1 MEGLESFWAFRNNKW
16 HSAQI
21 DDGPYAVV
29 VVEGLESFWAFRKDE
44 RRSTQTD
51 CSRRSRELLPVGL
64 SERRWVLQDLHHLD
78 APHGLALVMI
88 YAHKGANVRK
98 NILKGVCE
106 LEGDNVAKTVLDIN
120 VRENILKGICE
131 LEGVNVAKMVLDIN
145 VCKNILKGVRELE
158 GVDIAKTVLDINVC
172 KNILKGIRE
181 LEGVDI
187 AKMVLDM
194 CNNDKLCRVKDFST

>member
-1 MEGLESFWAFRNNKW
+1 MSC
-16 HSAQI
+16 S
-21 DDGPYAVV
+21 
-29 VVEGLESFWAFRKDE
+29 
-44 RRSTQTD
+44 

-64 SERRWVLQDLHHLD
+64 SERRWVLQDLHRSD

-106 LEGDNVAKTVLDIN
+106 LEGDN
-120 VRENILKGICE
+120 
-131 LEGVNVAKMVLDIN
+131 
-145 VCKNILKGVRELE
+145 
-158 GVDIAKTVLDINVC
+158 IAKTVLDINLRE
-172 KNILKGIRE
+172 NILKGIRE

-187 AKMVLDM
+187 AKPVLDM